1 MQRAQDAQKKTEL
14 HAGPMFVHIKSSDV
28 CNFAGILISLL
39 LFFGVFC
46 GASNKKSKSGI

>member
-1 MQRAQDAQKKTEL
+1 MKETEL
-14 HAGPMFVHIKSSDV
+14 HAGPIEILFVHIKSSDV

-46 GASNKKSKSGI
+46 GAPQKNRAFD